1 MTGALP
7 DPVDET
13 RRVLEAAEAAGVD
26 LRAIGG
32 IGVALRAPSIRLFR
46 ATRTYHDID
55 LVGRAPG
62 APIEAVLIA
71 LGYEP
76 ARRFNALNGA
86 DRMLFHDASGR
97 RVDLFLDQLRMCHD
111 LRFAE
116 RLTVDHATL
125 PLADL
130 MLSKLQ
136 IVELN
141 DRDAQDVA
149 ALLADHELTE
159 DDSGISMLRMR
170 AVCATDWGWWRT
182 VDENLRGLIGRWPKD
197 ASDGSPDEKLALGT
211 AMARA
216 AALREGLASAPR
228 SAAWRLRAVIGDRVR
243 WYAQPEEVR

>member
-1 MTGALP
+1 MTGVLA

-13 RRVLEAAEAAGVD
+13 RRVLEEATSAGVD

-32 IGVALRAPSIRLFR
+32 VGVALRAPSIRLFR

-55 LVGRAPG
+55 LVGCAPRG
-62 APIEAVLIA
+62 PIETALTG

-86 DRMLFHDASGR
+86 DRLLFHDASGR
-97 RVDLFLDQLRMCHD
+97 RVDMFLDQLRMCHD

-116 RLTVDHATL
+116 RLTVDGWTL

-130 MLSKLQ
+130 LLSKLQ
-136 IVELN
+136 IIELT

-159 DDSGISMLRMR
+159 NDSGIGLGRIRS
-170 AVCATDWGWWRT
+170 VCATDWGWWRT
-182 VDENLRGLIGRWPKD
+182 VDENLRRLVARWPED
-197 ASDGSPDEKLALGT
+197 AAGGSAE
-211 AMARA
+211 
-216 AALREGLASAPR
+216 EGLAFGTATARATALRGSLANAPK
-228 SAAWRLRAVIGDRVR
+228 SAAWRVRAAIGDRVR
-243 WYAQPEEVR
+243 WYAQPEEIR